1 MYYVSILKL
10 KITQTFNVDVYAVIS
25 KKKNKKNHDVNN
37 FEKKKKYVILLFV
50 CIKFVDQS
58 VCTGCIQ

>member
-25 KKKNKKNHDVNN
+25 KKKKNHDVNN
-37 FEKKKKYVILLFV
+37 FEKKKKYVIFLFV